1 MKTENAANSD
11 VMKDRHILIALDE
24 SENAKR
30 ALLYAADF
38 LGGSPGFRATILN
51 IIPVPS
57 EDYFDSDSDQEKWVD
72 ERKTEAEGMLER
84 YREILVQSG
93 FGEDKVATSVEIR
106 HDRSVAECILDAQKR
121 LDCCTV
127 IVGRRGISKKEEFI
141 YGSTSSKVLHSGKNC
156 AVWVI
161 E

>member
-1 MKTENAANSD
+1 MEKENENSTG
-11 VMKDRHILIALDE
+11 MTGDRHILIALDE

-38 LGGSPGFRATILN
+38 LGGAPGFRATVLN
-51 IIPVPS
+51 VVPVPP
-57 EDYFDSDSDQEKWVD
+57 EDFFAAGQDREKWI
-72 ERKTEAEGMLER
+72 EEKRALSGGMLEK

-93 FGEDKVATSVEIR
+93 FSADKVATRVEMA
-106 HDRSVAECILDAQKR
+106 HGRSVAECVLDVQR
-121 LDCCTV
+121 ELNCCTV
-127 IVGRRGISKKEEFI
+127 IVGRRGISKRDEFI
-141 YGSTSSKVLHSGKNC
+141 YGSTSSKVLHSGRNC

>member
-1 MKTENAANSD
+1 MKTKNATNSD
-11 VMKDRHILIALDE
+11 LMKDKHIVIALDE

-30 ALLYAADF
+30 ALLYVADF
-38 LGGSPGFRATILN
+38 LGGFPGFRATILN

-57 EDYFDSDSDQEKWVD
+57 EDYFDSDSDREKWID
-72 ERKTEAEGMLER
+72 DQKTEAEEMLER
-84 YREILVQSG
+84 YSKILVQSG

-106 HDRSVAECILDAQKR
+106 HDRSVGECILEAQKR

-141 YGSTSSKVLHSGKNC
+141 YGSTSSRVLRSGKNC

-161 E
+161 K

>member
-1 MKTENAANSD
+1 MKTENADNSCL
-11 VMKDRHILIALDE
+11 MKDRHILIALDE

-30 ALLYAADF
+30 AILYAADF
-38 LGGSPGFRATILN
+38 LGGVSGFRATIIN
-51 IIPVPS
+51 IINVPS
-57 EDYFDSDSDQEKWVD
+57 EDFFDSVQDRDKWI
-72 ERKTEAEGMLER
+72 EEQRAAAEQMLEK
-84 YREILVQSG
+84 YREILIQSG
-93 FGEDKVATSVEIR
+93 FKKEKVSTIVDIKENI
-106 HDRSVAECILDAQKR
+106 SVADCILDAQRK

>member
-1 MKTENAANSD
+1 MKSQDAGNSD
-11 VMKDRHILIALDE
+11 LMQDRHILIAVDE
-24 SENAKR
+24 SKNAER

-38 LGGSPGFRATILN
+38 LGGVPGFRATLIN
-51 IIPVPS
+51 IISMPP
-57 EDYFDSDSDQEKWVD
+57 EDFFDSDADRNKWIEDQ
-72 ERKTEAEGMLER
+72 RAAAAEMLER
-84 YREILVQSG
+84 YRAVLVQSG
-93 FGEDKVATSVEIR
+93 FKKDKVSTIIDIR
-106 HDRSVAECILDAQKR
+106 HDRPVADCILEAQRK
-121 LDCCTV
+121 LNCCTV